1 MGSLPL
7 PAHPVPSAHPLSLLF
22 GENIHSRKLVRDT
35 SNMIEIETTA
45 PPSHMYN
52 IYSPPGKMKRSEDDE
67 EEKSVSSDHRVPT
80 MVERREE
87 VNSLLGTHP
96 PFSSMMRRMAAK
108 YQRPSSLQT
117 PSNLNLPLLSSPL
130 HLSSHPYSR
139 LIATL
144 ASSYSSPP
152 NPHQPQPQTSPPPQ
166 PKRMR
171 EESPIDLSP
180 TAADSSEDLLDVVSV
195 DDAEEKKVRQEEQEE
210 RRERAQKLQRL
221 IAAAMFHSRGQR

>member
-1 MGSLPL
+1 MR
-7 PAHPVPSAHPLSLLF
+7 V
-22 GENIHSRKLVRDT
+22 E
-35 SNMIEIETTA
+35 EE
-45 PPSHMYN
+45 
-52 IYSPPGKMKRSEDDE
+52 E
-67 EEKSVSSDHRVPT
+67 EEKCFDHRVPT
-80 MVERREE
+80 MVERRKE
-87 VNSLLGTHP
+87 VNSLLRTHL

-108 YQRPSSLQT
+108 YQRPSNLQS

-152 NPHQPQPQTSPPPQ
+152 NPHQPQTQTPQPQ

-195 DDAEEKKVRQEEQEE
+195 DDAEEKKVRQEEEKEE
-210 RRERAQKLQRL
+210 EEKRE
-221 IAAAMFHSRGQR
+221 

>member
-1 MGSLPL
+1 MR
-7 PAHPVPSAHPLSLLF
+7 V
-22 GENIHSRKLVRDT
+22 E
-35 SNMIEIETTA
+35 EE
-45 PPSHMYN
+45 
-52 IYSPPGKMKRSEDDE
+52 E
-67 EEKSVSSDHRVPT
+67 EEKCFDHQVPK

-87 VNSLLGTHP
+87 VNSLLGTHL

-108 YQRPSSLQT
+108 YQRPSNLQT
-117 PSNLNLPLLSSPL
+117 ASNLNLPLLSSPL

-166 PKRMR
+166 PKRMK

-180 TAADSSEDLLDVVSV
+180 TAADSEDLLDVVSV
-195 DDAEEKKVRQEEQEE
+195 DDAEEKKVRQEEQQEE
-210 RRERAQKLQRL
+210 
-221 IAAAMFHSRGQR
+221 

>member
-1 MGSLPL
+1 MLAP
-7 PAHPVPSAHPLSLLF
+7 
-22 GENIHSRKLVRDT
+22 RKLVQDT
-35 SNMIEIETTA
+35 SNMIEIETIA

-52 IYSPPGKMKRSEDDE
+52 SPPGKRKRSEDDE

-87 VNSLLGTHP
+87 VNSLLGTHL

-108 YQRPSSLQT
+108 YQKPSVSPT
-117 PSNLNLPLLSSPL
+117 PSHLNLPLLSSPL
-130 HLSSHPYSR
+130 HISSHPYSR

-152 NPHQPQPQTSPPPQ
+152 PTPQPQTTCQPQ

-180 TAADSSEDLLDVVSV
+180 TADSEDLLDVVSV
-195 DDAEEKKVRQEEQEE
+195 DDQEEEKKVRQEQEEQEEQE

-221 IAAAMFHSRGQR
+221 LAAAMFNRAGT

>member
-1 MGSLPL
+1 MLEMETM
-7 PAHPVPSAHPLSLLF
+7 PSYSIPTL
-22 GENIHSRKLVRDT
+22 
-35 SNMIEIETTA
+35 
-45 PPSHMYN
+45 
-52 IYSPPGKMKRSEDDE
+52 YSPPGKRKRSEDDE

-87 VNSLLGTHP
+87 VNSLLGTHL

-108 YQRPSSLQT
+108 YQRPSNLQI

-152 NPHQPQPQTSPPPQ
+152 NPHQPQTQTPQPQ

-171 EESPIDLSP
+171 EDSPIDLSP
-180 TAADSSEDLLDVVSV
+180 TAADSEDLLDVVSV
-195 DDAEEKKVRQEEQEE
+195 DDTEERKVRQEEQEE
-210 RRERAQKLQRL
+210 RKERAQKLQRL
-221 IAAAMFHSRGQR
+221 IAAAMFHRAGT

>member
-35 SNMIEIETTA
+35 SNMIEIETIA

-52 IYSPPGKMKRSEDDE
+52 IYSPPGKRKRSEDDE
-67 EEKSVSSDHRVPT
+67 EEKSVSFDHQVPT
-80 MVERREE
+80 MVDRREE
-87 VNSLLGTHP
+87 VNSLLGTHL

-108 YQRPSSLQT
+108 YQRPSNLQT

-152 NPHQPQPQTSPPPQ
+152 KPHQPQTSPQPQ

-171 EESPIDLSP
+171 EDSPIDLSP
-180 TAADSSEDLLDVVSV
+180 TAADSEDLLDVVSV
-195 DDAEEKKVRQEEQEE
+195 DDTEERKVRQEEQEE
-210 RRERAQKLQRL
+210 RKERAQKLQRL
-221 IAAAMFHSRGQR
+221 IAAAMFHRAGT

>member
-1 MGSLPL
+1 M
-7 PAHPVPSAHPLSLLF
+7 LSP
-22 GENIHSRKLVRDT
+22 RKLVQAT
-35 SNMIEIETTA
+35 SNMIEIETIA
-45 PPSHMYN
+45 PHSPLFN
-52 IYSPPGKMKRSEDDE
+52 IYSLPGNKRKRVEEDE
-67 EEKSVSSDHRVPT
+67 EEKCLDEHRVPT
-80 MVERREE
+80 MVERKEE
-87 VNSLLGTHP
+87 VSSLLGTHL

-108 YQRPSSLQT
+108 YQRPVSPTASH
-117 PSNLNLPLLSSPL
+117 LNLPLLSSPL

-152 NPHQPQPQTSPPPQ
+152 NPKPQTTPTPPQ

-180 TAADSSEDLLDVVSV
+180 TADSEDLLDVVSV
-195 DDAEEKKVRQEEQEE
+195 DDHEETKVREKEEEEQE

-221 IAAAMFHSRGQR
+221 IAAAMFHRGQR

>member
-1 MGSLPL
+1 MIDIAPSLP
-7 PAHPVPSAHPLSLLF
+7 VY
-22 GENIHSRKLVRDT
+22 NIHGPL
-35 SNMIEIETTA
+35 
-45 PPSHMYN
+45 
-52 IYSPPGKMKRSEDDE
+52 PGKRKRKEDE
-67 EEKSVSSDHRVPT
+67 EKETRDIFDHRVPT
-80 MVERREE
+80 MVERKEE
-87 VNSLLGTHP
+87 VNNGLPHL

-108 YQRPSSLQT
+108 YQRPASPL
-117 PSNLNLPLLSSPL
+117 PSHLNLPLLSSPL

-152 NPHQPQPQTSPPPQ
+152 NPKPQTTPTPPQ

-180 TAADSSEDLLDVVSV
+180 TADSEDLLDVVSV
-195 DDAEEKKVRQEEQEE
+195 DEHEEKKVREKEEEEQE

-221 IAAAMFHSRGQR
+221 IAAAMFHRGQR

>member
-35 SNMIEIETTA
+35 SNMIEIETIA

-52 IYSPPGKMKRSEDDE
+52 IYSPPGKRKRSEDDE
-67 EEKSVSSDHRVPT
+67 EEKSVSFDHQVPT
-80 MVERREE
+80 MVDRREE
-87 VNSLLGTHP
+87 VNSLLGTH
-96 PFSSMMRRMAAK
+96 
-108 YQRPSSLQT
+108 L
-117 PSNLNLPLLSSPL
+117 LLSSPL

-152 NPHQPQPQTSPPPQ
+152 KPHQPQTSPQPQ

-171 EESPIDLSP
+171 EESPIDLSH
-180 TAADSSEDLLDVVSV
+180 TAADSEDLLDVVSV
-195 DDAEEKKVRQEEQEE
+195 DDTEERKVRQEEQEE
-210 RRERAQKLQRL
+210 RKEIAQKLQRL
-221 IAAAMFHSRGQR
+221 IAAAMFHRAGT

>member
-1 MGSLPL
+1 MLEMETM
-7 PAHPVPSAHPLSLLF
+7 PSYSIPTL
-22 GENIHSRKLVRDT
+22 
-35 SNMIEIETTA
+35 
-45 PPSHMYN
+45 
-52 IYSPPGKMKRSEDDE
+52 YSPPGKRKRVEEEE
-67 EEKSVSSDHRVPT
+67 EEKCFDHRVPT

-87 VNSLLGTHP
+87 VNSLLGTHL

-108 YQRPSSLQT
+108 YQRPSNLQT

-152 NPHQPQPQTSPPPQ
+152 NPHQPQPQTSPQPQ

-171 EESPIDLSP
+171 EDSPIDLSP

-195 DDAEEKKVRQEEQEE
+195 DEETEEKKVRQEEEKEQEE

-221 IAAAMFHSRGQR
+221 IAAAMFHRGQR

>member
-1 MGSLPL
+1 MLQP
-7 PAHPVPSAHPLSLLF
+7 
-22 GENIHSRKLVRDT
+22 RKLVEDT
-35 SNMIEIETTA
+35 SNMIKIETIA
-45 PPSHMYN
+45 SPLPVFN
-52 IYSPPGKMKRSEDDE
+52 IYSPPGKRKRVEEEE
-67 EEKSVSSDHRVPT
+67 EEKCFDHRVPT

-87 VNSLLGTHP
+87 VNSLLGTHL

-108 YQRPSSLQT
+108 YQRPSNLQT

-152 NPHQPQPQTSPPPQ
+152 KPHQPQTQAPQPQ

-171 EESPIDLSP
+171 EDSPIDLSP
-180 TAADSSEDLLDVVSV
+180 TAADSEDLLDVVGV
-195 DDAEEKKVRQEEQEE
+195 DDAEEKKVRQEEEEE
-210 RRERAQKLQRL
+210 RKERAQKLQRL
-221 IAAAMFHSRGQR
+221 IAAAMFHNRGQR

>member
-1 MGSLPL
+1 MLEMETM
-7 PAHPVPSAHPLSLLF
+7 PSYSIPTL
-22 GENIHSRKLVRDT
+22 
-35 SNMIEIETTA
+35 
-45 PPSHMYN
+45 
-52 IYSPPGKMKRSEDDE
+52 YSPPGKRKRSEDDE

-87 VNSLLGTHP
+87 VNSLLGTHL

-108 YQRPSSLQT
+108 YQRPSNLQT

-152 NPHQPQPQTSPPPQ
+152 KPHQPQTSPQPQ

-180 TAADSSEDLLDVVSV
+180 TAADSEDLLDVVSV
-195 DDAEEKKVRQEEQEE
+195 DDTEERKVRQEEQEE
-210 RRERAQKLQRL
+210 RKERAQKLQRL
-221 IAAAMFHSRGQR
+221 IAAAMFHRAGT

>member
-1 MGSLPL
+1 METM
-7 PAHPVPSAHPLSLLF
+7 PSYSIPTL
-22 GENIHSRKLVRDT
+22 
-35 SNMIEIETTA
+35 
-45 PPSHMYN
+45 
-52 IYSPPGKMKRSEDDE
+52 YSPPGKRKRSEDDE

-87 VNSLLGTHP
+87 VNSLLGTHL

-108 YQRPSSLQT
+108 YQRPVSPTASH
-117 PSNLNLPLLSSPL
+117 LNLPLLSSPL

-152 NPHQPQPQTSPPPQ
+152 NSKPQTTPTPPQ

-171 EESPIDLSP
+171 
-180 TAADSSEDLLDVVSV
+180 
-195 DDAEEKKVRQEEQEE
+195 
-210 RRERAQKLQRL
+210 RRRL
-221 IAAAMFHSRGQR
+221 KI

>member
-1 MGSLPL
+1 MR
-7 PAHPVPSAHPLSLLF
+7 V
-22 GENIHSRKLVRDT
+22 E
-35 SNMIEIETTA
+35 EE
-45 PPSHMYN
+45 
-52 IYSPPGKMKRSEDDE
+52 E
-67 EEKSVSSDHRVPT
+67 EEKCFDHRVPT

-87 VNSLLGTHP
+87 VNSFLGTHL

-108 YQRPSSLQT
+108 YQRPSNLQT

-152 NPHQPQPQTSPPPQ
+152 NPQSQPQTQTSPQPQ

-195 DDAEEKKVRQEEQEE
+195 DDAEEKKVRQEEQQQEEQVE
-210 RRERAQKLQRL
+210 RRERAQKL
-221 IAAAMFHSRGQR
+221 